1 MSASNT
7 SRIIGPFFKWL
18 FPNITEAQLLLVHV
32 TVRKSAH
39 FTEYAILALL
49 AARAFASSTHARL
62 RRGWSVA
69 TLALVA
75 VVALLDEFNQSFN
88 PARTGTLWDSLIDI
102 SGGVAA
108 LVVLG
113 LWRARKALRTRK
125 IHTP

>member
-7 SRIIGPFFKWL
+7 SRIIGPLFKWL
-18 FPNITEAQLLLVHV
+18 FPSITEAQLLFIHV

-108 LVVLG
+108 LRG
-113 LWRARKALRTRK
+113 LLFWRMRSRKRRRRK
-125 IHTP
+125 